1 MDKEI
6 QIIENIVFDFG
17 GVLLDIDYQKTYDA
31 LAKILNI
38 EFDLEALPNDVK
50 QVMDDFEKGAVSKET
65 FIWNLQRQAQGV
77 VPHGYDIIR
86 AWNAM
91 LIGWNPLKFEFLLQL
106 RAKYKVY
113 LLSNTNELHLEWV
126 MKDLKNNHQI
136 EQFDEVFFD
145 QTFYSHIEGFKKP
158 DVNFYHHVTQKASLD
173 PTKTIFIDD
182 LWPNIQGA
190 KEAGWHTY
198 HHDPKDDLIEIFK
211 YKLNL

>member
-158 DVNFYHHVTQKASLD
+158 DVNFYHHVIAHPCLYK
-173 PTKTIFIDD
+173 
-182 LWPNIQGA
+182 NIE
-190 KEAGWHTY
+190 KIIVIY
-198 HHDPKDDLIEIFK
+198 FYFLKPP
-211 YKLNL
+211 

>member
-1 MDKEI
+1 MDKDHPI
-6 QIIENIVFDFG
+6 LENIVFDLG
-17 GVLLDIDYQKTYDA
+17 GVLLDIDYQRTYDA
-31 LAKILNI
+31 LAHILGI
-38 EFDLEALPNDVK
+38 TFDPNHLPADVL
-50 QVMDDFEKGAVSKET
+50 QVMEDFEKGVITKET
-65 FIWNLQRQAQGV
+65 FIWNLQRKAQGV

-86 AWNAM
+86 AWNGM
-91 LIGWNPLKFEFLLQL
+91 LIGWNPLKFDFLLQL

-126 MKDLKNNHQI
+126 MKDLKKNHNI
-136 EQFDEVFFD
+136 VDFDHVFFD

-158 DVNFYHHVTQKASLD
+158 DVNFYHHVTQKAELK
-173 PTKTIFIDD
+173 PEATIFIDD

-190 KEAGWHTY
+190 QEAGWHTY